1 MTGNGCAMRKAGVLS
16 TLVAWVVLAVGVIAE
31 AQQPTGKILRIGFL
45 DSGTASGSAVLVDA
59 FRQQLSKLGWIEAK
73 NVTIEYR
80 FAEQR
85 SERVAEFAAE
95 LVRLNVDLIV
105 ASGGVTPAAA
115 KGATT
120 TIPIVMAN
128 SAYPV
133 GEGVVAS
140 PARPGG
146 NITGVYRPG

>member
-1 MTGNGCAMRKAGVLS
+1 MRDSFRNEVDNEESDRFIFSGRCDVDDCCS
-16 TLVAWVVLAVGVIAE
+16 VTD
-31 AQQPTGKILRIGFL
+31 AQQPTGKIFRIGFL
-45 DSGTASGSAVLVDA
+45 DSGTASGSAALVDA
-59 FRQQLSKLGWIEAK
+59 FRQELSKLGWIEAK

-105 ASGGVTPAAA
+105 ASGGVTPTAA

-120 TIPIVMAN
+120 TIP
-128 SAYPV
+128 
-133 GEGVVAS
+133 
-140 PARPGG
+140 
-146 NITGVYRPG
+146 